1 MRMIRGI
8 NLVSYQREKNMTF
21 TNHSTIRCQQRG
33 VSKDVVEFICKHGKK
48 VNTHGDHKYFINKKA
63 LNNLMIK
70 ERGFISKND
79 KQILSTA
86 VVCKNDVIITVMKIT
101 TKIVWH

>member
-1 MRMIRGI
+1 MVRDEK
-8 NLVSYQREKNMTF
+8 LLSFYKKEKNMIF
-21 TNHSTIRCQQRG
+21 TNHSIVRCQQRG

-70 ERGFISKND
+70 RSIAHN
-79 KQILSTA
+79 ILLPTPLEHFRSGVLHPTG
-86 VVCKNDVIITVMKIT
+86 VK
-101 TKIVWH
+101 